1 MILLAAG
8 GPKAL
13 WFLTRGTGIVSL
25 LLLTAVLLLGI
36 AGTARAR
43 SARWPGF
50 LVADLHKN
58 LTLLSLAFVA
68 AHVLTSVL
76 DAFAPI
82 RLVDA
87 LVPFVSQYRPIWLGL
102 GAVAFD
108 LLLALLVTSLLR
120 ARLGYGSWRVVHWL
134 AYAAWPV
141 ALVHALGT
149 GSDARTGWF
158 ALLGFA
164 SAGAVALAVAAR
176 LLRAGSPARV
186 RALAGAATAVSLLA
200 VLVWYRGGPSQRGWA
215 ARAGTPA
222 SILRQHAVPRSAAS
236 AARVRTTTTF
246 GPPFD
251 GRLDARVARSADG
264 SGDIGLAIAGN
275 VRGPRVAGILHLT
288 LWGTASGDGGVAMSA
303 SRVTFSPVGAKPY
316 AGTVVA
322 LAGDHVVADLADS
335 AGASL
340 RMSLDLRIHSA
351 ASTVS
356 GTVHGRAA

>member
-8 GPKAL
+8 NPKAL
-13 WFLTRGTGIVSL
+13 WYLTRGTGIVSL

-36 AGTARAR
+36 AGTARGR
-43 SARWPGF
+43 GERWPRF

-58 LTLLSLAFVA
+58 LTLLSLAFVV
-68 AHVLTSVL
+68 AHVLTSVI

-87 LVPFVSQYRPIWLGL
+87 VVPFVSQYRPVWLGL

-149 GSDARTGWF
+149 GSDGRTAWF
-158 ALLGFA
+158 ALLGFG
-164 SAGAVALAVAAR
+164 SAVAVTLAVAVR
-176 LLRAGSPARV
+176 LLRASAPVRS
-186 RALAGAATAVSLLA
+186 RALTGAATAAALLA
-200 VLVWYRGGPSQRGWA
+200 VFVWYRGGPAERGWA
-215 ARAGTPA
+215 ARAGTPH
-222 SILRQHAVPRSAAS
+222 SILRLHAVRATAA
-236 AARVRTTTTF
+236 APATVAHTTTF

-264 SGDIGLAIAGN
+264 RGDVGLAIAGN
-275 VRGPRVAGILHLT
+275 VRGSRVAGILHLT
-288 LWGTASGDGGVAMSA
+288 LWGTGSGDEGVAMSA

-322 LAGDHVVADLADS
+322 LAGDHVVADLSDS
-335 AGASL
+335 AGDSL
-340 RMSLDLRIHSA
+340 QMSLDLLIHPA